1 MVYSICGG
9 LPLSWEVRRSD
20 GGNYLENEAVRYN
33 MRVEQAALSDERR
46 KTLDQIS
53 YFGEK
58 KKDFVPL
65 LTRFHSFPAKYENYL
80 PI

>member
-1 MVYSICGG
+1 
-9 LPLSWEVRRSD
+9 
-20 GGNYLENEAVRYN
+20 

-53 YFGEK
+53 DFNEK
-58 KKDFVPL
+58 EKDFVPVQIGF
-65 LTRFHSFPAKYENYL
+65 RSIPARYINYL